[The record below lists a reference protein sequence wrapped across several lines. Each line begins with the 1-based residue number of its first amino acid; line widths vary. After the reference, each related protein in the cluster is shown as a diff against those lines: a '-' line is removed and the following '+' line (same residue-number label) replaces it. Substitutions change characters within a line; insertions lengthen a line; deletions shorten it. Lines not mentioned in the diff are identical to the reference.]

1 MKHFEERAV
10 VQKLIPS
17 CIWFRYVDDTFTG
30 LYEREVEVFKQY
42 LNLDDN
48 IKFTIETEQNKTL
61 AFLKTCV
68 CLKIVNKG
76 EGISESDTCIPVFKL
91 VVNHPVEH

>member
-10 VQKLIPS
+10 VQHLIPP

-48 IKFTIETEQNKTL
+48 IKFTVETEQNKTL

-68 CLKIVNKG
+68 CLKIDKSTKVKEYRKATHTYQYLNW
-76 EGISESDTCIPVFKL
+76 
-91 VVNHPVEH
+91 